1 MSAQVACE
9 AAPLCVIS
17 ARSPRGPRETEGMKL
32 RGGQHTWRVF
42 SHAALAPADFIWT
55 AGKNKMWRRRKEG
68 GREEKMI
75 VSRKQRAF
83 PTSDAQVCPIIR
95 SDRNAPACRELL
107 RTILNARI
115 YQLVKTVSGPIDV
128 GASRPGSGARAAGAR
143 VLRRGQGSAWLGL
156 METLSVGEIGL
167 RADSISTIGT
177 RQPAPETS
185 SKTPRIACHC
195 CAHQLIVNSLLTREK
210 FSRSC
215 CRIRYSVSP
224 YVQTWESNAK

>member
-1 MSAQVACE
+1 
-9 AAPLCVIS
+9 
-17 ARSPRGPRETEGMKL
+17 
-32 RGGQHTWRVF
+32 
-42 SHAALAPADFIWT
+42 
-55 AGKNKMWRRRKEG
+55 
-68 GREEKMI
+68 MI

-185 SKTPRIACHC
+185 STAALIKGRAVSPEPGHAAFTPRSIP
-195 CAHQLIVNSLLTREK
+195 AHRRRSPSTHPASSHVRRRG
-210 FSRSC
+210 SRD
-215 CRIRYSVSP
+215 
-224 YVQTWESNAK
+224 N